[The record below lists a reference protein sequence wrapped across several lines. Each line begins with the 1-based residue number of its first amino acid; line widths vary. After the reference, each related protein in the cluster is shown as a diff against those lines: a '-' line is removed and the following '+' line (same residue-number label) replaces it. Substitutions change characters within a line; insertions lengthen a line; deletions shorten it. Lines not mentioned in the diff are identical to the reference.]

1 LGLLAA
7 SAKDRDP
14 TTGRILAMEVERR
27 IEQLIGRQLVLEL
40 PEAFENHRVEVI
52 VLTIDDE
59 IRSDR
64 RPHPAIAGKMK
75 IHGEIF
81 DSAPEGDWALK

>member
-27 IEQLIGRQLVLEL
+27 IEQLVGRQLVLEL
-40 PEAFENHRVEVI
+40 PETFENHRVEVI